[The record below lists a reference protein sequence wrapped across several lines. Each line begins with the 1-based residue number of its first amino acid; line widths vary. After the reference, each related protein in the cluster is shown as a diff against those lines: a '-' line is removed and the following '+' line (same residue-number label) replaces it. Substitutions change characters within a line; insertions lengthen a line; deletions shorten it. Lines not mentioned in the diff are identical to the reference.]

1 MGGTWVKD
9 KLLYRWDFS
18 GHVDAIFGLVQIAT
32 PAFILSKEN
41 FLVFVVVV
49 VVVVVIA
56 QV

>member
-41 FLVFVVVV
+41 LLVFVVV